1 MNRTDAPKKQP
12 VPFSVNGPRED
23 LLSTTPAG
31 SNQASYDVGF
41 PAITMLLKSA
51 GGLPPKGQD
60 MNQILYE
67 LSSIGRW
74 FSAGALNTF
83 DAAFSTGIGG
93 YPKGAVLIS
102 DNGSKIFVSTTDGNT
117 NNPNSVTTGWLDL
130 LSYLNTGLSS
140 LGALTGAAD
149 TMPYFTGPN
158 TYSLTSLTSVGRQ
171 LISQTSIANALFYL
185 QGAPINSPS
194 FTGTPFA
201 PTAAAGTNNT
211 QIATTQFAQ
220 SLITALL
227 DGAPTALNTLNKLA
241 SAINN
246 DPIYAANVNAALNL
260 KAPLASPALTGTPTA
275 PTAAGTTNNTQ
286 IATTAFAQALIT
298 ALIGGAPTG
307 LNTLNKIATAINN
320 DPSFAANVVAALALK
335 APLVSP
341 ALTGSPTAPTA
352 TAGDNSTLLATTAF
366 VTAALT
372 AFLPKRSFGLNDF
385 IRIPDVPGGLIFQWG
400 TTAGTGSD
408 GLITTTLPTTFPNGN
423 GICAV
428 CAYYSGSR
436 NAITTQV
443 ASITQTTI
451 QLFASVSSTGAAAPG
466 AAIRYFVLGY

>member
-1 MNRTDAPKKQP
+1 MATNNFK
-12 VPFSVNGPRED
+12 PFATGAGANVTPQADYEALTALLTGFQSGKASSAQVNKAIR
-23 LLSTTPAG
+23 
-31 SNQASYDVGF
+31 QATFVAAALAQYM
-41 PAITMLLKSA
+41 TNKT
-51 GGLPPKGQD
+51 GQD
-60 MNQILYE
+60 VLDNGDINAFITKM
-67 LSSIGRW
+67 
-74 FSAGALNTF
+74 A
-83 DAAFSTGIGG
+83 AAFGHDFQ
-93 YPKGAVLIS
+93 A
-102 DNGSKIFVSTTDGNT
+102 
-117 NNPNSVTTGWLDL
+117 LDA
-130 LSYLNTGLSS
+130 GLTS
-140 LGALTGAAD
+140 LAGLVGAAD
-149 TMPYFTGPN
+149 TLPYFTGLD
-158 TYSLTSLTSVGRQ
+158 TFSLTSLTSVGRN
-171 LISQTSIANALFYL
+171 LISQSSIANALFYL

-227 DGAPTALNTLNKLA
+227 DGAPTALNTLNKIA

-335 APLVSP
+335 APLASP

-385 IRIPDVPGGLIFQWG
+385 IRIPDVPGGLILQWG

-408 GLITTTLPTTFPNGN
+408 GLITATLPTPFPNNN

-436 NAITTQV
+436 NAIATQV

-451 QLFASVSSTGAAAPG
+451 QLFASVSSTGAAA
-466 AAIRYFVLGY
+466 ASAQIRYFVLGY

>member
-12 VPFSVNGPRED
+12 VPFAINGPRED

-67 LSSIGRW
+67 LCSIGRW
-74 FSAGALNTF
+74 FSAGALNSF
-83 DAAFSTGIGG
+83 DAAFSTSIGG

-102 DNGSKIFVSTTDGNT
+102 DNSSKIFVSTTDGNT

-130 LSYLNTGLSS
+130 LSYLSSGLAS
-140 LGALTGAAD
+140 LAGLTGAAD
-149 TMPYFTGPN
+149 TLPYFTGAN
-158 TYSLTSLTSVGRQ
+158 TYSLTSLTSVGRN

-220 SLITALL
+220 SLITALIG
-227 DGAPTALNTLNKLA
+227 GAPSNLNTLNKLA
-241 SAINN
+241 SAVGN
-246 DPIYAANVNAALNL
+246 DPIFSANVNAALNT
-260 KAPLASPALTGTPTA
+260 KAPLA
-275 PTAAGTTNNTQ
+275 
-286 IATTAFAQALIT
+286 
-298 ALIGGAPTG
+298 
-307 LNTLNKIATAINN
+307 
-320 DPSFAANVVAALALK
+320 
-335 APLVSP
+335 SP
-341 ALTGSPTAPTA
+341 ALTGSPTAPTP

-366 VTAALT
+366 VSAAIT
-372 AFLPKRSFGLNDF
+372 AFMSKRSFALNDF
-385 IRIPDVPGGLIFQWG
+385 IRIPDVPGGLIVQWG
-400 TTAGTGSD
+400 TTSGSD
-408 GLITTTLPTTFPNGN
+408 ATGLSQATLPTPFPNG
-423 GICAV
+423 GLCAV
-428 CAYYSGSR
+428 CAYYSGGR
-436 NAITTQV
+436 YAITTQV

>member
-1 MNRTDAPKKQP
+1 MATNNFK
-12 VPFSVNGPRED
+12 PFATGTGANVTPQADYEALTALATGFQSGKASSAQVNKAIR
-23 LLSTTPAG
+23 
-31 SNQASYDVGF
+31 QATFVAAALAQYM
-41 PAITMLLKSA
+41 TNKT
-51 GGLPPKGQD
+51 GQD
-60 MNQILYE
+60 VLDNGDI
-67 LSSIGRW
+67 
-74 FSAGALNTF
+74 
-83 DAAFSTGIGG
+83 AAFITKMAAAFGHDFQ
-93 YPKGAVLIS
+93 A
-102 DNGSKIFVSTTDGNT
+102 
-117 NNPNSVTTGWLDL
+117 LDA
-130 LSYLNTGLSS
+130 GLTS
-140 LGALTGAAD
+140 LAALVGAAD
-149 TMPYFTGPN
+149 TLPYFTGLD
-158 TYSLTSLTSVGRQ
+158 TFSLTTLTSVGRN

-227 DGAPTALNTLNKLA
+227 DGAPTVLNTLNKLA

-275 PTAAGTTNNTQ
+275 PTAAAATNNTQ

-307 LNTLNKIATAINN
+307 LNTLNKIAAAINN
-320 DPSFAANVVAALALK
+320 DPAFATNVVAALALK
-335 APLVSP
+335 APLASP

-352 TAGDNSTLLATTAF
+352 AAGDNSTLLATTAF

>member
-1 MNRTDAPKKQP
+1 MAANNFK
-12 VPFSVNGPRED
+12 PFATGAGANVTAQADYEALAALLTGFQSGKASSAQVNKALR
-23 LLSTTPAG
+23 
-31 SNQASYDVGF
+31 QATFVAAALAQYM
-41 PAITMLLKSA
+41 ANKT
-51 GGLPPKGQD
+51 GQD
-60 MNQILYE
+60 VLDNGDITGFIAKM
-67 LSSIGRW
+67 
-74 FSAGALNTF
+74 A
-83 DAAFSTGIGG
+83 AAFGKDFQALDAGLTSLAG
-93 YPKGAVLIS
+93 L
-102 DNGSKIFVSTTDGNT
+102 VS
-117 NNPNSVTTGWLDL
+117 
-130 LSYLNTGLSS
+130 
-140 LGALTGAAD
+140 AAD
-149 TMPYFTGPN
+149 TLPYYTGLD
-158 TYSLTSLTSVGRQ
+158 TFSLTSLTAIGRN

-227 DGAPTALNTLNKLA
+227 DSAPSTLNTLNKLA

-246 DPIYAANVNAALNL
+246 DPIYAANVNAALNT

-275 PTAAGTTNNTQ
+275 PTAAAATNNTQ

-307 LNTLNKIATAINN
+307 LNTLNKIAAAINN
-320 DPSFAANVVAALALK
+320 DPAFATNVVAALALK
-335 APLVSP
+335 APLASP

-352 TAGDNSTLLATTAF
+352 AAGDNSTLLATTAF

-408 GLITTTLPTTFPNGN
+408 GLIT
-423 GICAV
+423 
-428 CAYYSGSR
+428 
-436 NAITTQV
+436 
-443 ASITQTTI
+443 
-451 QLFASVSSTGAAAPG
+451 
-466 AAIRYFVLGY
+466 

>member
-12 VPFSVNGPRED
+12 VPFAINGPRED

-67 LSSIGRW
+67 LCSIGRW
-74 FSAGALNTF
+74 FSAGALNAF
-83 DAAFSTGIGG
+83 DAAFSTSIGG

-130 LSYLNTGLSS
+130 LSYLSSGLAS
-140 LGALTGAAD
+140 LAGLTGAAD
-149 TMPYFTGPN
+149 TLPYFTGAN

-171 LISQTSIANALFYL
+171 LISQSSIANALFYL

-201 PTAAAGTNNT
+201 PTAAAGTNNM

-220 SLITALL
+220 SLITALIG
-227 DGAPTALNTLNKLA
+227 GAPSNLNTLNKLA
-241 SAINN
+241 SAVGN
-246 DPIYAANVNAALNL
+246 DPIFSANVN
-260 KAPLASPALTGTPTA
+260 
-275 PTAAGTTNNTQ
+275 
-286 IATTAFAQALIT
+286 
-298 ALIGGAPTG
+298 
-307 LNTLNKIATAINN
+307 
-320 DPSFAANVVAALALK
+320 AALALK
-335 APLVSP
+335 APLASP
-341 ALTGSPTAPTA
+341 TLTGSPTAPTA

-385 IRIPDVPGGLIFQWG
+385 IRIPNVPGGLIFQWG
-400 TTAGTGSD
+400 TTAGAGSD
-408 GLITTTLPTTFPNGN
+408 GLITATLPTTFPNGN

-428 CAYYSGSR
+428 CAYYSSSR
-436 NAITTQV
+436 YGITTQV
-443 ASITQTTI
+443 TSITQTTI
-451 QLFASVSSTGAAAPG
+451 QLFASDSSTGAAAPG
-466 AAIRYFVLGY
+466 AVIRYFVLGY